1 MKKIF
6 LLILTALAFAS
17 CTLYMD
23 EPEDDKKGKD
33 DNIENGDGF
42 SAPRTDVTAD
52 GTTTY
57 QFNPTTKVFDETNSQ
72 YVLNVE
78 DSVVWL
84 STSTPYEM
92 IPQVGDAIYSNFS
105 ETFPDAMIGKVVSVT
120 KENGM
125 IKCVCT
131 DTTLG
136 HVYKK
141 LDIHASIN
149 VADYMDPAIADKSLA
164 EKRRYAMQRTRD
176 EGVGE
181 PSKWDITVEVE
192 GQKDIIK
199 KNYASGSL
207 SGFFKVRYL
216 SLEYR
221 KVDVDLSLEKSTF
234 RFIFTDST
242 VVSWSYK
249 AGCTASFDYTLLAV
263 DSLNKGDVAA
273 FPIKKKIEIPIGST
287 PIVFGLNPSIVASVS
302 GTLEAIGVYRSTTV
316 QEIGLIKTEKD
327 KEPKGYKRNYE
338 KSGFDAGNVCNG
350 NLTLQIKANCEGY
363 LAFKKLDRF
372 AKAYISV
379 TVGPQLKW
387 SADTDVSDLGIL
399 VNKPNT
405 IEAGINLD
413 ITAGARLQILEGKP
427 LWNVNIPLFNKYFP
441 ILTWYVS
448 PALINLE
455 IIPLDYISDIN
466 VTKRRYRA
474 RATFVNAPK
483 EFNPWLMIFDDQ
495 HTLIMTDGLKKK
507 KTVVYNGTT
516 IWEKEFEIDNKYNH
530 TYYAMAGFDDTDNRM
545 IYADKIPFGVKAV
558 LELDKCGQYCSY
570 TDFDN
575 KRKPFGYEVRG
586 VLKKYGSSAVTEW
599 GIRFELCKLDGTKLA
614 TSQLAKFKL
623 KDGKTSW
630 GVRINTKK
638 GGKYLLRAVPL
649 FHTSYKYKRPTVLE
663 DKAVEIIIDSEYGE
677 SRESLPDP
685 EMYVDIEQTK

>member
-42 SAPRTDVTAD
+42 SSPRTDVTAD

-92 IPQVGDAIYSNFS
+92 IPQIGDAIYSNFT
-105 ETFPDAMIGKVVSVT
+105 ETFPDGMIGKVVSVT

-164 EKRRYAMQRTRD
+164 EKRRYAMQRTRE
-176 EGVGE
+176 EGIGK
-181 PSKWDITVEVE
+181 PSKWDVTVEIN
-192 GQKDIIK
+192 GQKDIAIR
-199 KNYASGSL
+199 NYISGSIT
-207 SGFFKVRYL
+207 GQFKLRYL

-221 KVDVDLSLEKSTF
+221 KVDVDLCLEKSSF

-242 VVSWSYK
+242 VVSWSFK
-249 AGCTASFDYTLLAV
+249 AGCTASVDYTLVAV
-263 DSLNKGDVAA
+263 DSLNKGDVAL

-287 PIVFGLNPSIVASVS
+287 PVVLIINPSLVASFS
-302 GTLEAIGVYRSTTV
+302 GTLEALGVYRSTTV
-316 QEIGLIKTEKD
+316 QEFGLIKTEKD

-338 KSGFDAGNVCNG
+338 KSGLDGGNVLNG
-350 NLTLQIKANCEGY
+350 DLTLQVKAGGEAL

-372 AKAYISV
+372 LKAYFTL

-399 VNKPNT
+399 MNKPNT
-405 IEAGINLD
+405 LEAGINFD
-413 ITAGARLQILEGKP
+413 ISVGARLQFLEGKP
-427 LWNVNIPLFNKYFP
+427 LWHVNIPLIKKFFP
-441 ILTWYVS
+441 IMTFYFS

-474 RATFVNAPK
+474 RATFVKAPK
-483 EFNPWLMIFDDQ
+483 DFNPWLMIFDEN
-495 HTLIMTDGLKKK
+495 HTQILTDVLKKK
-507 KTVVYNGTT
+507 KTVYDGTT
-516 IWEKEFEIDNKYNH
+516 IWEKDFEIDNKNNLS
-530 TYYAMAGFDDTDNRM
+530 YYAMAGFDDTDNRM
-545 IYADKIPFGVKAV
+545 IYADKIPFGIKAS
-558 LELDKCGQYCSY
+558 LELDKCSQYCSY

-649 FHTSYKYKRPTVLE
+649 FHTSYKYEKPTLLE
-663 DKAVEIIIDSEYGE
+663 DKAVEIIIDSDYGE